1 MTFLGKV
8 LIVVQVVLSFCFMAF
23 AGAVFAV
30 HQNWR
35 AKYDQSQQM
44 VTTLQGELANLRD
57 AHDSE
62 RDQLQALI
70 DAANENSTNFQ
81 LTASAAQQQ
90 LAAANAT
97 IQNQEQVNAR
107 LEGEVEAAELE
118 AAFRLEEAE
127 EQRRENRAQ
136 QAALDTT
143 QTALRAANDQI
154 FALGVEVTDLQR
166 RFLALQEENARHLA
180 VLRQNGIDPSERL
193 LGDVLAPP
201 PPLDGRILDV
211 QFDDAG
217 RPRMVLISLGEDDG
231 LAVGHVL
238 DVYRVADD
246 GETIY
251 IGQVR
256 VTGEPLPDRVV
267 AEVLT
272 ENRNGIIE
280 VADYVTTKL

>member
-30 HQNWR
+30 HQSWK
-35 AKYDQSQQM
+35 AEYETAQST
-44 VTTLQGELANLRD
+44 VGNLQGQVNNLRD

-62 RDQLQALI
+62 MDQLQILI
-70 DAANENSTNFQ
+70 DAANEEMRKFQ
-81 LTASAAQQQ
+81 LDANDFDVQLQASIR
-90 LAAANAT
+90 NN
-97 IQNQEQVNAR
+97 QNLEQENRR
-107 LEGEVEAAELE
+107 LEGEVEAASME
-118 AAFRLEEAE
+118 AAFRLEEAQ
-127 EQRRENRAQ
+127 EQRAENRAQ
-136 QAALDTT
+136 QTALDST
-143 QTALRAANDQI
+143 QTLLRSANDQI
-154 FALGVEVTDLQR
+154 FALSVELADLQR
-166 RFLALQEENARHLA
+166 RFTSLQESNAHHLAL
-180 VLRQNGIDPSERL
+180 LRQNGIDPETERL
-193 LGDVLAPP
+193 LGNVQAPP
-201 PPLDGRILDV
+201 PAVDGRILQV

-217 RPRMVLISLGEDDG
+217 RPKMVLISLGEDDG

-238 DVYRVADD
+238 DVYRVTD

-272 ENRNGIIE
+272 DNRNGIIE
-280 VADYVTTKL
+280 VSDYVTTKL

>member
-8 LIVVQVVLSFCFMAF
+8 LIVVQVVLSLCFMAF

-35 AKYDQSQQM
+35 AEYNTAQSAIQN
-44 VTTLQGELANLRD
+44 LQGENNNLRD

-62 RDQLQALI
+62 LDQLQIEI
-70 DAANENSTNFQ
+70 DAANEEMRQF
-81 LTASAAQQQ
+81 Q
-90 LAAANAT
+90 LAATASEQQLQASIRDN
-97 IQNQEQVNAR
+97 QNLSQEIRR
-107 LEGEVEAAELE
+107 LEGEVEAAGME
-118 AAFRLEEAE
+118 AAFRLEEAQ
-127 EQRRENRAQ
+127 EQRAENRAQ
-136 QAALDTT
+136 QTALDAT
-143 QTALRAANDQI
+143 QTELRNANDQI
-154 FALGVEVTDLQR
+154 FALGVELADLQR
-166 RFLALQEENARHLA
+166 RFTALQEDNAHQLA
-180 VLRQNGIDPSERL
+180 LLRQNGIDPATERL
-193 LGDVLAPP
+193 LGGVLAPP
-201 PPLDGRILDV
+201 PPVDGRILEV

-217 RPRMVLISLGEDDG
+217 RPKMVLLSLGEDDG

-238 DVYRVADD
+238 DVYRVTD

-272 ENRNGIIE
+272 DNRNGIIE